1 MEKIIP
7 TILLALFTLFSCNQ
21 RDESF
26 EVMSFNVRLDH
37 AGDQENQ
44 WAKRVPLVSGYLKAR
59 HPGVIGMQEVLP
71 NQLNDLKEILSD
83 YEFVSAGRMN
93 GKEKGEAC
101 PVFYHRSLFEL
112 MESDHFWLSET
123 PDVPG
128 SMSWDTHYP
137 RIVSWVKL
145 KSISSGYP
153 FFVFN
158 THFSHISEEAR
169 KKSAEMLLN
178 QINEIAGTA
187 AVILTG
193 DFNALRES
201 ATYNRLTTGGNDQAL
216 LWNAEDLT
224 KNTSGGNI
232 TYNAFDR
239 EFAGTRIDYIFVNA
253 YFDVLEHAVDEVRDD
268 DLFIS
273 DHYPVRAEISVRPR
287 ARERRGLQ

>member
-1 MEKIIP
+1 MKKIIP
-7 TILLALFTLFSCNQ
+7 ATFLALFTFFSCNQ
-21 RDESF
+21 RDDSF

-37 AGDQENQ
+37 AGDHENH
-44 WAKRVPLVSGYLKAR
+44 WPKRVPLVSEYMEDR

-71 NQLNDLKEILSD
+71 NQLADLNEILGD
-83 YEFVSAGRMN
+83 YEFVSAGRVD

-101 PVFYHRSLFEL
+101 PVFYHKSLFEL

-123 PDVPG
+123 PDEPG

-145 KSISSGYP
+145 KSISSGYV

-169 KKSAEMLLN
+169 KNSAELLLH
-178 QINEIAGTA
+178 QINEIAGTS

-193 DFNALRES
+193 DFNALEES
-201 ATYNRLTTGGNDQAL
+201 ATYKHLTSGGNDQAL

-224 KNTSGGNI
+224 ENTSGGNI
-232 TYNAFDR
+232 SYNAFDPGF
-239 EFAGTRIDYIFVNA
+239 EGTRIDFIFVNA
-253 YFDVLEHAVDEVRDD
+253 YFDVLEHAVDEVRED

-273 DHYPVRAEISVRPR
+273 DHYPVRAEVSVRPK
-287 ARERRGLQ
+287 ARERRGL